1 MKFTTMVAVET
12 LAILVFAGRDEVAQ
26 YFITATQTLL
36 MIKPSSK
43 TEMILNIPLVFIL
56 FYSLVF
62 WVSMYDI
69 VFASMIS
76 ETAILCYLTWVPN
89 TTAFVRI
96 SRARI
101 QQMESLQ
108 KNKKVKVI
116 TNRIAIIATIISKI
130 I

>member
-1 MKFTTMVAVET
+1 MVAVET
-12 LAILVFAGRDEVAQ
+12 LAILVFAERGEVAQ
-26 YFITATQTLL
+26 YFITATQMRL

-43 TEMILNIPLVFIL
+43 TEMILDIPLIFIL
-56 FYSLVF
+56 YSLVF
-62 WVSMYDI
+62 WISMYDI

-116 TNRIAIIATIISKI
+116 TNRIAIIATIIIVKSYNQVI
-130 I
+130 

>member
-1 MKFTTMVAVET
+1 MILDIPLIF
-12 LAILVFAGRDEVAQ
+12 ILVFW
-26 YFITATQTLL
+26 I
-36 MIKPSSK
+36 
-43 TEMILNIPLVFIL
+43 
-56 FYSLVF
+56 
-62 WVSMYDI
+62 SMYDI

-108 KNKKVKVI
+108 KNKKVRLI
-116 TNRIAIIATIISKI
+116 TNPLAIIATIKKL
-130 I
+130 

>member
-1 MKFTTMVAVET
+1 MH
-12 LAILVFAGRDEVAQ
+12 
-26 YFITATQTLL
+26 
-36 MIKPSSK
+36 
-43 TEMILNIPLVFIL
+43 
-56 FYSLVF
+56 
-62 WVSMYDI
+62 DI
-69 VFASMIS
+69 IFASMIS

-116 TNRIAIIATIISKI
+116 TNRIAIIATIISHIIKSFDKI
-130 I
+130 LMIPSDLQCRFEGEQSSD

>member
-1 MKFTTMVAVET
+1 MHDT
-12 LAILVFAGRDEVAQ
+12 L
-26 YFITATQTLL
+26 
-36 MIKPSSK
+36 S
-43 TEMILNIPLVFIL
+43 
-56 FYSLVF
+56 
-62 WVSMYDI
+62 
-69 VFASMIS
+69 ASMIS

-116 TNRIAIIATIISKI
+116 TNRIAIIATIIIVKSYNQGI
-130 I
+130 